1 MGGFFHTLGAL
12 FRRQDAPAQDDGVPD
27 AETER
32 LRALYRERCSRFRL
46 LLSANKSALEI
57 MADLGRNGHID
68 ADLYEVF
75 VREKVYLQ
83 YAEQHLEAGQID
95 EV

>member
-1 MGGFFHTLGAL
+1 MGIADIFEAL
-12 FRRQDAPAQDDGVPD
+12 TARDRPYKPAMKV
-27 AETER
+27 
-32 LRALYRERCSRFRL
+32 SR
-46 LLSANKSALEI
+46 ALEI